1 MLIPARRH
9 LRRSKKS
16 RNKAKERSKSWIVLD
31 GEVVLRGVTV
41 DGDRAF
47 VHPERHYLSQHRSS
61 MKKTARIIDPA
72 HIFRT
77 KNAAVRS
84 LKPKPVWWLRY
95 GKICSGRVALA
106 RSPSDGGTVTR
117 VYNLAGDLVSYQGEL
132 YHSRRSA
139 ALGAMAYSKKR
150 MILTE
155 REYNRARREY
165 VRVSQLAK
173 KEIEKEGGR

>member
-1 MLIPARRH
+1 MLIPAKR
-9 LRRSKKS
+9 LRKPKKS
-16 RNKAKERSKSWIVLD
+16 RNKVKERPKSWIVLD
-31 GEVVLRGVTV
+31 GEVVLRTVTV

-47 VHPERHYLSQHRSS
+47 VHPERFYSPRRGSV
-61 MKKTARIIDPA
+61 KKTARIIDPA

-77 KNAAVRS
+77 KLAAVRS
-84 LKPKPVWWLRY
+84 LKPKPVWWLHY

-117 VYNLAGDLVSYQGEL
+117 VYNLAGDLVSYPGEL

-139 ALGAMAYSKKR
+139 VLGSMAYSKKR

-165 VRVSQLAK
+165 VRVSRLAK